1 MKNYYFGIDLG
12 TTNSVISYANITNN
26 DTVKC
31 LIVDV
36 DRKIENG
43 GRARGKV
50 LPSVVF
56 YNKDLRTNEIIP
68 EVGDYAK
75 SRYGVRY
82 GYVAKSIKSQMGKN
96 EPLNLAEEIEDKTP
110 SQVSAQILRTMLHSA
125 KTRLFLESITDA
137 VITIPASFDS
147 DQCQATLEAARLAGI
162 NTNNEHEILLYEPK
176 AVIYDLVH
184 MQELG
189 EIPSDLIDFS
199 VPKNVLV
206 FDLGGGTLDVT
217 IHRVGY
223 ENGTMMNIEDLVIS
237 RYTQIGGDNFDELIA
252 KAMYKRFVDM
262 YKLSIHD
269 RRKEEVMS
277 KLRSRAERVKIEMTD
292 DYNNA
297 RERGKSLSKDYY
309 YDISEINLYDSY
321 SYSDELTIEELE
333 EIVSPLMANDLTID
347 DVKRID
353 SLKESQMNNIIYPI
367 LDVLAKAG
375 EGIQIDAVLLNGG
388 MTRFFPIKHRID
400 KFFGLTSLMTAD
412 PELSVARGAVYYHY
426 CLHKYKVGRG
436 EQVKEQDAPVFRTN
450 TILNDTINLGV
461 GGEYVSK
468 LIEAGTKLPYCS
480 GEINGKYYLAKTSNS
495 MIVEIFL
502 GRGDTKNMPNRR
514 IMDRIVTFDR
524 IYPAGTQ
531 ISFIVSI
538 DNYRMMKLEAFVT
551 NHIETKTLVRIDTN
565 KQNADKL
572 KTQAS
577 KIFTVENQKLNPKS
591 ELNNLKM
598 LVNVSNKKDKY
609 EFRMKI
615 RQSFETMERAENK
628 EDFYWPIMKEL
639 SYLTLTDLYR
649 GYLYAVAFML
659 SDGFSREE
667 IIALLF
673 ECKKHFS
680 PMYYGFRNE
689 SFVLKEAI
697 RYIAK
702 YDPQGEAY
710 LLDLI
715 ETGYFS
721 YYEKQIYLSIF
732 EYAPYRAETVELF
745 LRTKYGQMSVEVME
759 VVLGRLQVYNELIT
773 TEVIQYIIGAINYC
787 IVTADLMMLQVIL
800 RKLKNILEV
809 VQLEDMTYM
818 KMRRML
824 QEVRHY
830 GFEETIVSLA
840 KEAEESMKET
850 ARRKKNEEAIYSPK

>member
-12 TTNSVISYANITNN
+12 TTNSVISYANLTNN
-26 DTVKC
+26 ETVKC

-56 YNKDLRTNEIIP
+56 YNKDPRTGEIVP

-82 GYVAKSIKSQMGKN
+82 GYVVKSIKSQMGKT
-96 EPLNLAEEIEDKTP
+96 EPLKLAEEIEDKTP
-110 SQVSAQILRTMLHSA
+110 SQVSAQILRTMLSSA
-125 KTRLFLESITDA
+125 KTRLFLDSITDA

-162 NTNNEHEILLYEPK
+162 EVNNEHEILLYEPK

-189 EIPSDLIDFS
+189 EIPSDVIDFS
-199 VPKNVLV
+199 TPKNVLV

-217 IHRVGY
+217 LHKVGY
-223 ENGTMMNIEDLVIS
+223 VNGTMMHIEDIAIS

-252 KAMYKRFVDM
+252 KAMYKRFVNM
-262 YKLSIHD
+262 YKLTIHD

-277 KLRSRAERVKIEMTD
+277 KLRTRAERVKIEMTD
-292 DYNNA
+292 DYDHA
-297 RERGKSLSKDYY
+297 AEQGKSLSNDYY

-321 SYSDELTIEELE
+321 SYSDELTIQELE
-333 EIVSPLMANDLTID
+333 EIVAPLMGNSLTIQ

-353 SLKESQMNNIIYPI
+353 SMKEQEMNNIIYPI

-375 EGIQIDAVLLNGG
+375 TNVAIDAVLLNGG
-388 MTRFFPIKHRID
+388 MTRFFPIKKRID
-400 KFFGLTSLMTAD
+400 EFFGLHSLVTAD
-412 PELSVARGAVYYHY
+412 PDLSVARGAVYYHY
-426 CLHKYKVGRG
+426 CLHKYNVGRKEG
-436 EQVKEQDAPVFRTN
+436 EQSNEEPLFMTN

-468 LIEAGTKLPYCS
+468 LIEGGTKLPYCS
-480 GEINGKYYLAKTSNS
+480 GEIAGKYYLAKTSSS
-495 MIVEIFL
+495 MVVEIFL
-502 GRGDTKNMPNRR
+502 GRGSTKNMPNRR
-514 IMDRIVTFDR
+514 IADRIVTFDR
-524 IYPAGTQ
+524 IYPAGTE

-551 NHIETKTLVRIDTN
+551 GHIETRTLMKIDTN
-565 KQNADKL
+565 KQNADKI

-577 KIFTVENQKLNPKS
+577 KIFTLENQILNAKS

-598 LVNVSNKKDKY
+598 LVHVSNKKDKY
-609 EFRMKI
+609 EFRLKI
-615 RQSFETMERAENK
+615 RQSFEIIERAANK
-628 EDFYWPIMKEL
+628 EEFYWPIMNEL
-639 SYLTLTDLYR
+639 SYLTLTDIYR
-649 GYLYAVAFML
+649 GYLYSVAFKL
-659 SDGFSREE
+659 SDAFTKEE
-667 IIALLF
+667 IVALLY

-689 SFVLKEAI
+689 AFVLKEAI
-697 RYIAK
+697 YYIAK
-702 YDPQGEAY
+702 YDDHGVKY
-710 LLDLI
+710 LLDLLK
-715 ETGYFS
+715 TGYFS
-721 YYEKQIYLSIF
+721 YYEKQIYLAVF
-732 EYAPYRAETVELF
+732 EYGAYTKELVASFLHMKYPQVSVEL
-745 LRTKYGQMSVEVME
+745 ME
-759 VVLGRLQVYNELIT
+759 VVLGRLPQYKELIDKDMF
-773 TEVIQYIIGAINYC
+773 QYLIDVINYC
-787 IVTADLMMLQVIL
+787 IRENDITLLQIIL
-800 RKLKNILEV
+800 RKLSGIVEAGSLDEV
-809 VQLEDMTYM
+809 MYL
-818 KMRRML
+818 KMRRVL

-830 GFEETIVSLA
+830 GFDDSIVELARAVEETMKLA
-840 KEAEESMKET
+840 S
-850 ARRKKNEEAIYSPK
+850 RQLSRL